1 MPRKL
6 RVQYVGVIYHLMNR
20 GDRRENIFEDEQD
33 HVRFLET
40 LGEACQKTGGGAS
53 SCLGLMSNH
62 FHWVVK
68 TPKGD
73 KRNVMLAAELRANTA
88 MTKEWIARR
97 LRMGTR
103 WYLIWRNSL
112 AWFHFFLLVF
122 LTVWLTQKKRCASL
136 VSWIK
141 TINAFIISTL

>member
-1 MPRKL
+1 
-6 RVQYVGVIYHLMNR
+6 
-20 GDRRENIFEDEQD
+20 
-33 HVRFLET
+33 
-40 LGEACQKTGGGAS
+40 
-53 SCLGLMSNH
+53 MSNH

-103 WYLIWRNSL
+103 WYLIWLL
-112 AWFHFFLLVF
+112 A
-122 LTVWLTQKKRCASL
+122 R
-136 VSWIK
+136 I
-141 TINAFIISTL
+141 